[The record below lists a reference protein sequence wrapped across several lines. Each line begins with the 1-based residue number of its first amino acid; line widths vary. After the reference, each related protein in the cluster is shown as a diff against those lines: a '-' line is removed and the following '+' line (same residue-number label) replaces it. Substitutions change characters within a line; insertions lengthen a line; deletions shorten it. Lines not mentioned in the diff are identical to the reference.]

1 MRLSK
6 ADFESFES
14 VSWHCFVEIFYSLK
28 WGIIYFFYKLH
39 CLVQNGD
46 NFIYVTY
53 SYWRWV
59 WRKLLHNQKHV
70 FVFSEKEKKK
80 CLRSNLS
87 VHVVATDAGNLRESF
102 SLRHCIRQISLEL
115 HENWAFSIKCYNFGR
130 FVNTS
135 INLDHFFLLCLS
147 VASLWE

>member
-28 WGIIYFFYKLH
+28 WEIIYFLQVALFSTKWWEL
-39 CLVQNGD
+39 
-46 NFIYVTY
+46 YVTY
-53 SYWRWV
+53 PYWRWV
-59 WRKLLHNQKHV
+59 WRKLLQNQKHV

-80 CLRSNLS
+80 YLRSNLS

-115 HENWAFSIKCYNFGR
+115 HENWAFFIKCYNFGR